1 MRASKVRNV
10 IMWRRPASSSWSLS
24 RPDHGPTASL
34 SRLSTRMILK
44 ARSRMSSGAQST
56 GGRRTSP
63 AGVIGTSLKSGVPPG
78 RTAGSGTWKERGPK
92 SGMRTLPVDGLVTI
106 LSRPATCSAPFA
118 GAKGHGK
125 CTPIWG
131 RRSLNLQHTADVAL
145 ALARCTMS
153 RHSISIAKISV
164 SLIVLSMALS
174 SASAQTSGSSG
185 TGSSTGTSGTSSGSG
200 TSAGTSSGSGTSA
213 GTSGTSSGTSGSGT
227 SAGTSGSGTSAG
239 TSGSGTSAGTSGSGT
254 SAGTSGSGTSA
265 GTSGSGT
272 SA

>member
-1 MRASKVRNV
+1 
-10 IMWRRPASSSWSLS
+10 
-24 RPDHGPTASL
+24 
-34 SRLSTRMILK
+34 MILK

-63 AGVIGTSLKSGVPPG
+63 AELIGTSLKSGVPPG

-118 GAKGHGK
+118 GAKGHRK

-185 TGSSTGTSGTSSGSG
+185 TGSSSGTRGTSSGSG
-200 TSAGTSSGSGTSA
+200 TSAGTSSG
-213 GTSGTSSGTSGSGT
+213 SGTSGSGT

-272 SA
+272 SAGTSGSG